1 MLVKLKEE
9 EKKQENYNNKQN
21 KPGQVVL

>member
-21 KPGQVVL
+21 RPGQVVL